1 MANTVVTLPT
11 FAPDQSANSGVL
23 IAANNVYPK
32 VDGYGPLSGFT
43 AFSSQLG
50 AAFKG
55 GGSFIATDGSSY
67 LFVGTATGLV
77 RYSGGS
83 WTNIV
88 TSMTVSEQ
96 WRFAQFGNYAIGVN
110 GSVTK
115 VVDLSS
121 GVGSTLTGAP
131 AGTSIGIVGDYVIIC
146 QDTSDKVGVFT
157 SGFNDHTDWDVVSST
172 ATYQPMLAGGE
183 VMGFAGG
190 EYGVILQRQ
199 RIVRMSLTGDT
210 TAPFQYDVVSSEVGC
225 AAKGSVAQYGDRVFF
240 LSDSG
245 FKCLVAGQGNPLPI
259 GSEKVDRTFA
269 SRVARDN
276 WQNIY
281 SAIDPQSKV
290 VIWCAPGTPGLLF
303 IYNWELDKWTT
314 AELSIDGIFSGY
326 TTSTDIDT
334 LHATYPDI
342 DAITISLDDPR
353 WSGGNPRLF
362 CVQSAYVGTFF
373 GSALKATFELSFA
386 EPVTGRVS
394 RIRAIRP
401 ITDCTTGNT
410 IRLDARAR
418 LGDAENATTVTDMRD
433 SGIMPIRCSGRYV
446 KAKWDIAAGSS
457 WSYAQGLEFEVE
469 AGGAR

>member
-1 MANTVVTLPT
+1 MKQVVTLPP

-23 IAANNVYPK
+23 TTANNVYPK

-43 AFSSQLG
+43 AFSAQLG

-55 GGSFIATDGSSY
+55 GASVIATDGTSY
-67 LFVGTATGLV
+67 LFVGTTAGLV
-77 RYSGGS
+77 KYAGSS
-83 WTNIV
+83 WTNVV
-88 TSMTVSEQ
+88 TGMTVTEQ

-115 VVDLSS
+115 VVDLST
-121 GVGSTLTGAP
+121 GTGSTLTGAP
-131 AGTSIGIVGDYVIIC
+131 AGTSIGVVGDYVVIC
-146 QDTSDKVGVFT
+146 QGASDKLGVFT
-157 SGFNDHTDWDVVSST
+157 SGFNDHTDWNVVTST

-183 VMGFAGG
+183 IMGFAGG

-199 RIVRMSLTGDT
+199 RIVRMSRTGDS
-210 TAPFQYDVVSSEVGC
+210 TAPFQYDVVSNEVGC
-225 AAKGSVAQYGDRVFF
+225 ASKGSVAQYGNRVFF

-245 FKCLVAGQGNPLPI
+245 FKCLVSGQGDPLPI

-269 SRVARDN
+269 SRVARDD
-276 WQNIY
+276 WGRVY

-290 VIWCAPGTPGLLF
+290 VIWCVPGTPGLLF

-314 AELSIDGIFSGY
+314 AELNIDAVFSGY
-326 TTSTDIDT
+326 TTSTDLET
-334 LHATYPDI
+334 LAVSYPDL
-342 DAITISLDDPR
+342 DAMTISLDDPR
-353 WSGGNPRLF
+353 WAGGNPRLF
-362 CVQSAYVGTFF
+362 CVQDSYVGTFF
-373 GSALKATFELSFA
+373 GSALKATLELSFA
-386 EPVTGRVS
+386 ELVPGRVS

-401 ITDCTTGNT
+401 IADCTDGNT
-410 IRLDARAR
+410 LRIDTRAR
-418 LGDAENATTVTDMRD
+418 LGDAETPTTVSDMRD

-446 KAKWDIAAGSS
+446 KPRWEIAAGST